1 MAKILFN
8 HGRIGLILCFSLL
21 VSPLSGCRRQINP
34 SGGSTLQPTH
44 AAISTT
50 ATEIST
56 EQDPLLSMDLSTAN
70 AALETANA
78 LIWLPGGRFA
88 VAAQDNVA
96 LVDSSAAQTSSQEL
110 PVMQAAQPS
119 KDARFLTASPSGE
132 ELAWVSQD
140 TQVQLWHVA
149 ESFSVQALRAAGSSV
164 TGLTFSPDGD
174 QLAFATLDGGIV
186 GLDADSQV
194 ESFTWK
200 APAWLSN
207 LSISPNGTRLGGVD
221 LANFLVYIYDLDGS
235 IQKTLEWSEHASPA
249 LYSANFSPDWR
260 SIAWVARGT
269 VQLMS
274 VDTGELGSQI
284 SHEDFVIS
292 CVWSPDSRQLAT
304 AAPVYNEGQMKMGVF
319 VWDPSNGQRLE
330 RYLLDGNLRSMVFSP
345 EGDQLAILD
354 ENGILNVIN
363 LLPK

>member
-1 MAKILFN
+1 M
-8 HGRIGLILCFSLL
+8 
-21 VSPLSGCRRQINP
+21 
-34 SGGSTLQPTH
+34 
-44 AAISTT
+44 
-50 ATEIST
+50 
-56 EQDPLLSMDLSTAN
+56 
-70 AALETANA
+70 
-78 LIWLPGGRFA
+78 IWLPGGRFA
-88 VAAQDNVA
+88 VASQDNVA
-96 LVDSSAAQTSSQEL
+96 LVDGSAAQTSSQEL
-110 PVMQAAQPS
+110 PVMQAVQPS

-149 ESFSVQALRAAGSSV
+149 ESFSPQALKAAGSSV

-186 GLDADSQV
+186 GLDANSQV

-207 LSISPNGTRLGGVD
+207 LSISPDGTRLGGVD

-235 IQKTLEWSEHASPA
+235 IQKTMEWSEHASPA

-292 CVWSPDSRQLAT
+292 CVWSPDSRRLAT
-304 AAPVYNEGQMKMGVF
+304 AAPVYNEGQLKMGVF
-319 VWDPSNGQRLE
+319 VWIRPMGKDLRDTCWMVILEVWFSRQR
-330 RYLLDGNLRSMVFSP
+330 
-345 EGDQLAILD
+345 AIS
-354 ENGILNVIN
+354 
-363 LLPK
+363 